1 MVVFGSG
8 PCYYITTSIS
18 STNTRVGLVV
28 GLAVR
33 SVAIDCLVA
42 SSNGGIWQLLLAT
55 SFTKCSGATQG
66 TVHGQGQGT
75 KWRIGLGRWS
85 HTPASW
91 VRSPRRMN
99 QTMTIL
105 CPKNH
110 KNGPLNWPTTSP
122 VWKVATTW
130 YQMST
135 VSTAP
140 KTLPYPYPYRA
151 RSTERL
157 NECVNFWGSLIAFII
172 ARMLTFVLGH
182 LSFVVRFKFCT

>member
-91 VRSPRRMN
+91 VRSPRRMI

-105 CPKNH
+105 CPNNYINLTIKLTHNQ
-110 KNGPLNWPTTSP
+110 P
-122 VWKVATTW
+122 
-130 YQMST
+130 
-135 VSTAP
+135 
-140 KTLPYPYPYRA
+140 
-151 RSTERL
+151 
-157 NECVNFWGSLIAFII
+157 CVKGC
-172 ARMLTFVLGH
+172 H
-182 LSFVVRFKFCT
+182 DVVPDVDSVDCT